1 MNNRHT
7 FFKFVIPSI
16 IAFALSGIY
25 AIVDGFFVGNTIG
38 DSGLSAI
45 NITYPV
51 SALIQSI
58 GTGIGMGGAV
68 YYSINTAEGNKK
80 RANKFIAVSWWLLLI
95 ASIIF
100 TLLTLFLATPIL
112 SLLGANGTVLAYAT
126 QYLKVIALGA
136 TLQILGTGLIPFIR
150 NYGSSF
156 WAMFAML
163 GGFVTNVILDYLF
176 VWVFNQGMIGAAL
189 ATIIGQG
196 VTLLIAII
204 YSIRG
209 KRGFIKIR
217 RNEFSTLINIPI
229 LPVKNFTFVQ
239 MLNSID
245 TAC

>member
-1 MNNRHT
+1 MNNRHR

-25 AIVDGFFVGNTIG
+25 AIVDGFFVGHTIG
-38 DSGLSAI
+38 DSGLSAV
-45 NITYPV
+45 NIAYPV

-68 YYSINTAEGNKK
+68 YYSIHTAEGNKK
-80 RANKFIAVSWWLLLI
+80 QANKFIAASWWLLFI

-100 TLLTLFLATPIL
+100 TLLTLFLANPIL

-136 TLQILGTGLIPFIR
+136 TLQIFGTGLIPFIR

-163 GGFVTNVILDYLF
+163 GGFVTNVILDYLL
-176 VWVFNQGMIGAAL
+176 VWVFNQGIKLFARQKIVISYLVAL
-189 ATIIGQG
+189 LQ
-196 VTLLIAII
+196 
-204 YSIRG
+204 
-209 KRGFIKIR
+209 
-217 RNEFSTLINIPI
+217 I
-229 LPVKNFTFVQ
+229 LSVAVCPRT
-239 MLNSID
+239 
-245 TAC
+245 